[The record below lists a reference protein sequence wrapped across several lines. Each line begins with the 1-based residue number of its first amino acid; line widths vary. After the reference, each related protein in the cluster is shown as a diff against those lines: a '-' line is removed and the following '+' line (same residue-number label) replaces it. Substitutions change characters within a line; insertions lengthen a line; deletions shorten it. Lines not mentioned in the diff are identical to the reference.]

1 MELDFAQQ
9 TTAFLWSII
18 PGIALG
24 LIYGII
30 KFLRALFK
38 IGKAGTFVLDII
50 FMIVFFLSVFIF
62 SLAYIY
68 GYIRAYVIAGFAKR
82 TALTVSAAM
91 PKSANIPDSHGREG
105 YGRTGCGTSSRKY
118 DVPLAAAV

>member
-68 GYIRAYVIAGFAKR
+68 GYIRAYVIAGFAIGFSAYR
-82 TALTVSAAM
+82 LTIGMLLSKIYYPV
-91 PKSANIPDSHGREG
+91 I
-105 YGRTGCGTSSRKY
+105 
-118 DVPLAAAV
+118 